1 MIAEMQAE
9 KETETAMKDQELN
22 AAQAEISQRL
32 QEAERHSSKLQEAAV
47 ILHCHYILCNWALH
61 QC

>member
-1 MIAEMQAE
+1 MIAEMRAE

-47 ILHCHYILCNWALH
+47 ILYRHFVPSCGKSP
-61 QC
+61 

>member
-1 MIAEMQAE
+1 MIAEMRAE

-47 ILHCHYILCNWALH
+47 ILHRHISSFVTIV